1 MPQLRLHTETEH
13 AELHHTDTAQCA
25 VIHCPEKLALP
36 TLCSVHR
43 QLSTPNFEHTS
54 AQWTGWIRL
63 QQVHTSWQTD
73 GQVAATQCCTGLVC
87 INVAQYLAAL
97 TYACTAGHTHTQPAV
112 LCCSVNRDLQ
122 PADAKGEARAK
133 QVTVVCGMGVT
144 KLPQPHPPNPPPPNS
159 IHGCCLTAWPQCS
172 NSVLQATALGKS
184 SAGCWRR
191 ASNKRATHLSC
202 TYAVR
207 VQCCPALDCSEAHSC
222 TYTNPARVYTQ
233 L

>member
-144 KLPQPHPPNPPPPNS
+144 KLQQPHPPNPPPPQLHPWLLPHS
-159 IHGCCLTAWPQCS
+159 MAAVQQLSPAGYG
-172 NSVLQATALGKS
+172 LGQ
-184 SAGCWRR
+184 
-191 ASNKRATHLSC
+191 
-202 TYAVR
+202 
-207 VQCCPALDCSEAHSC
+207 VQCRMLAPGQQQKGNTLELHICCAGTVLPCFGL
-222 TYTNPARVYTQ
+222 Q
-233 L
+233 